1 MDATPTMT
9 GRDLPD
15 GGGRAA
21 SCAEAA
27 DLAPLCR
34 KWSVLHEAAAAV
46 AVIAGL
52 RAEPLRGAVAR
63 FPTEVGEA
71 GGWRCEMARQGIED
85 LSAMLEPG
93 LSALLAA
100 CSRGVSC
107 VVPAQALWREFVAAR
122 DALLKL
128 VPPEH

>member
-9 GRDLPD
+9 GRDVPD
-15 GGGRAA
+15 GGGPDG
-21 SCAEAA
+21 A
-27 DLAPLCR
+27 DIAPLCR
-34 KWSVLHEAAAAV
+34 KWSVLHEAAGAV
-46 AVIAGL
+46 AAIAGL
-52 RAEPLRGAVAR
+52 SAEPLRGDLAR
-63 FPTEVGEA
+63 FPVEVGEA

-100 CSRGVSC
+100 CSRGTSC

-128 VPPEH
+128 LPPER